1 MVPTNNLYD
10 AMLPDA
16 DDNDFDAAMETI
28 GLMYDHLNFDEISK
42 YYDLDQYNRS
52 FPTDDDKILSIMH
65 FNIRSLTKNGDEMI
79 VMLESLQKKPDVI
92 DLSESFLDS
101 NSTSTMKINGYKDF
115 HVVRGNTK
123 RKGV

>member
-1 MVPTNNLYD
+1 MMVPTNNLYD
-10 AMLPDA
+10 AILP

-79 VMLESLQKKPDVI
+79 VMLESLKKETRRDSSI
-92 DLSESFLDS
+92 RKLSWFKQHIHNE
-101 NSTSTMKINGYKDF
+101 N
-115 HVVRGNTK
+115 
-123 RKGV
+123 